1 MSLCVRNKCRAKNAG
16 DARADDKAAK
26 SKNNCRAMRKYILYI
41 LFLSCARRARR
52 RQQQQP
58 PRRIIRPAGAPECR
72 APLLASTY
80 TYGDGVLELLRS
92 AATAASTAVLYT
104 LYTANARYFSRS
116 LLRAIRSC
124 ARAPMEIHRPIALAQ
139 LRPGLLRA
147 GISLHSVCRRQK
159 YI

>member
-1 MSLCVRNKCRAKNAG
+1 MSLC
-16 DARADDKAAK
+16 
-26 SKNNCRAMRKYILYI
+26 

-52 RQQQQP
+52 RQQQ
-58 PRRIIRPAGAPECR
+58 RRIIRPAGAAVCR

-80 TYGDGVLELLRS
+80 THDDGVLELLRNAA
-92 AATAASTAVLYT
+92 AATSTAVLYT
-104 LYTANARYFSRS
+104 LYTAKARYFSRS

-124 ARAPMEIHRPIALAQ
+124 ARAPMETHRPIALAQ